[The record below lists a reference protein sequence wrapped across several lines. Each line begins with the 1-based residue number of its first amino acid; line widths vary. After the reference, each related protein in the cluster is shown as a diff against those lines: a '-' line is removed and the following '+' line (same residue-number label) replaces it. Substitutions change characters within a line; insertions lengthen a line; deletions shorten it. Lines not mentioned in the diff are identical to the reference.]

1 MAASGI
7 GSFAAGLSDGF
18 NNMMQLS
25 MQKKYYDSLSDH
37 RDRQDTLREQQAAAK
52 AEGKSE
58 KGPDREGFVGSLMPI
73 FKTDGAATAPQR
85 PTMMS
90 QAGLGPATLPDAGM
104 LSGNSAGAYQAPGLA
119 SVAPAKSQ
127 IQPAQPDED
136 FNPIHE
142 IVKQVGF
149 GNLAN
154 DPGKLNAIRA
164 AAAMHGMGKE
174 IDPWLDSLVAS
185 KKSGIF
191 DAAMDLKRGNI
202 DGALDNLKRGGIQLE
217 DRPTRVDPNDNSKWK
232 VNISGSG
239 EQTINLD
246 DWATSTLDP
255 EKYSKFLL
263 DRQGAADKS
272 RLTDA
277 QIDNQK
283 AGAEK
288 DRAMAK
294 AYGLGGIGAGRR
306 SSGSAGGLSP
316 TVRKTVETDQGIV
329 AIMSDGSKRVIA
341 DDQGN
346 PMFGTSG
353 LKTAAGLIGK
363 TIDPMSDTGEIAG
376 RVNSLANQ
384 LRGGKPPAPAR
395 INDLPEGAKMIG
407 TSKGKPVYEVN
418 GKRFVAE

>member
-7 GSFAAGLSDGF
+7 GAFAAGLSDGF
-18 NNMMQLS
+18 NNMMQLN
-25 MQKKYYDSLSDH
+25 MQKKYYDSLNEN
-37 RDRQDTLREQQAAAK
+37 RDRQNDIRQQK
-52 AEGKSE
+52 ADASE
-58 KGPDREGFVGSLMPI
+58 NKGSKGSDREGFLGSLMPI
-73 FKTDGAATAPQR
+73 FKPTDTNPAPAQRSIMAPQ
-85 PTMMS
+85 P
-90 QAGLGPATLPDAGM
+90 GLGPDILPNVNTLGSNPA
-104 LSGNSAGAYQAPGLA
+104 AAYQNMGLESA
-119 SVAPAKSQ
+119 AKSQ
-127 IQPAQPDED
+127 PQPAQDED

-149 GNLAN
+149 GDLAN
-154 DPGKLNAIRA
+154 QPDKLNAIRA

-174 IDPWLDSLVAS
+174 VDPWLDSLVAS

-202 DGALDNLKRGGIQLE
+202 DGAMDNLKRGGIQLE

-263 DRQGAADKS
+263 DRQGAADKT

-294 AYGLGGIGAGRR
+294 AYGLGSLGAGRR
-306 SSGSAGGLSP
+306 SNGGAGLDDGSRTTKLPAPVATAEWLVQNGVYPDHKSAFNAVKTLNDKSPAAQRQELIKARMQGGAMSLSEAAKEVDDFILKQGGSDQGATEP
-316 TVRKTVETDQGIV
+316 KVRKW
-329 AIMSDGSKRVIA
+329 
-341 DDQGN
+341 N
-346 PMFGTSG
+346 PQT
-353 LKTAAGLIGK
+353 GK
-363 TIDPMSDTGEIAG
+363 F
-376 RVNSLANQ
+376 N
-384 LRGGKPPAPAR
+384 
-395 INDLPEGAKMIG
+395 
-407 TSKGKPVYEVN
+407 
-418 GKRFVAE
+418 

>member
-1 MAASGI
+1 MAVGSGV
-7 GSFAAGLSDGF
+7 GSFAAGLSDGLS
-18 NNMMQLS
+18 NMMQFG
-25 MQKKYYDSLSDH
+25 MQKRYYDSLSEH

-58 KGPDREGFVGSLMPI
+58 KGPDREGFVSSLMPI
-73 FKTDGAATAPQR
+73 FKANNSAPAPQR
-85 PTMMS
+85 PSMMS
-90 QAGLGPATLPDAGM
+90 QAGLGPTTLPDAGM
-104 LSGNSAGAYQAPGLA
+104 LSGNQAGAYQAPGLA
-119 SVAPAKSQ
+119 SVSPAKSQ
-127 IQPAQPDED
+127 AQPEQPNED

-149 GNLAN
+149 GDLAN
-154 DPGKLNAIRA
+154 QPDKLNAIRA

-217 DRPTRVDPNDNSKWK
+217 DRPVRVDPNDNGKWK

-263 DRQGAADKS
+263 DRQGAADKT

-294 AYGLGGIGAGRR
+294 AYGAGTLGAGRR
-306 SSGSAGGLSP
+306 SNGGAGLSP

-329 AIMSDGSKRVIA
+329 AIMSDGSRRVIA

-376 RVNSLANQ
+376 KVNALTSQ
-384 LRGGKPPAPAR
+384 LRGGKAEPAPA
-395 INDLPEGAKMIG
+395 P
-407 TSKGKPVYEVN
+407 SGKVRKFNPQT
-418 GKRFVAE
+418 GQFD

>member
-1 MAASGI
+1 MAVSGI
-7 GSFAAGLSDGF
+7 GAFAAGLSDGF

-25 MQKKYYDSLSDH
+25 MQKKYYDSLSEH
-37 RDRQDTLREQQAAAK
+37 RANQDDLKAQQLAAK
-52 AEGKSE
+52 TEGGGA
-58 KGPDREGFVGSLMPI
+58 KGPDREGFSNALVSL
-73 FKTDGAATAPQR
+73 FKPTDTNPAPAQRSVMAPQ
-85 PTMMS
+85 P
-90 QAGLGPATLPDAGM
+90 GLGPDTLTDVGT
-104 LSGNSAGAYQAPGLA
+104 LSGNAAGAYQAPSLA
-119 SVAPAKSQ
+119 SVSAQKTT
-127 IQPAQPDED
+127 AQPTQSDEN
-136 FNPIHE
+136 FNPVHE
-142 IVKQVGF
+142 IVKQIYVGD
-149 GNLAN
+149 LAN
-154 DPGKLNAIRA
+154 QPDKLNAIRA

-174 IDPWLDSLVAS
+174 VDPWLDSLVAS

-202 DGALDNLKRGGIQLE
+202 DGAMDNLKRGGIQLE
-217 DRPTRVDPNDNSKWK
+217 DRPSRVDPNDNSKWK
-232 VNISGSG
+232 VNISGTG

-294 AYGLGGIGAGRR
+294 AYGLGSLGAGRR
-306 SSGSAGGLSP
+306 SNNGGAGLSP

-376 RVNSLANQ
+376 KVNALTNQ
-384 LRGGKPPAPAR
+384 LRGTKTGPAP
-395 INDLPEGAKMIG
+395 
-407 TSKGKPVYEVN
+407 TSAPTGKVRKFNPQT
-418 GKRFVAE
+418 GQFD

>member
-1 MAASGI
+1 
-7 GSFAAGLSDGF
+7 
-18 NNMMQLS
+18 
-25 MQKKYYDSLSDH
+25 MQKTYYDGLNQY
-37 RDRQDTLREQQAAAK
+37 RDRLGDARETAAAAR
-52 AEGKSE
+52 AEGTE
-58 KGPDREGFVGSLMPI
+58 NKGPDRKGFMSSLMPI
-73 FKTDGAATAPQR
+73 FRTGSTAPVSQQ

-90 QAGLGPATLPDAGM
+90 RAGLGPSTLPDVDM
-104 LSGNSAGAYQAPGLA
+104 LSSNPAAVYQSPSLA
-119 SVAPAKSQ
+119 STSAAKNQ
-127 IQPAQPDED
+127 AQPVQQDED

-149 GNLAN
+149 GDLAN
-154 DPGKLNAIRA
+154 QPDKLNAIRA

-174 IDPWLDSLVAS
+174 VDPWLDSLVAS

-202 DGALDNLKRGGIQLE
+202 DGAMDNLKRGGIQLE
-217 DRPTRVDPNDNSKWK
+217 DRPSRVDPNDNSKWK
-232 VNISGSG
+232 VNISGTG

-263 DRQGAADKS
+263 DRQGAADKT

-294 AYGLGGIGAGRR
+294 AYGAGSLGAGRR
-306 SSGSAGGLSP
+306 NGGAGGLTP

-329 AIMSDGSKRVIA
+329 AIMSDGSKRIIS

-346 PMFGTSG
+346 PLFGTSG

-376 RVNSLANQ
+376 KVNDLTNQ
-384 LRGGKPPAPAR
+384 LRGGKSMPAPA
-395 INDLPEGAKMIG
+395 P
-407 TSKGKPVYEVN
+407 SGKVRKFNPQT
-418 GKRFVAE
+418 GQFD

>member
-1 MAASGI
+1 MASG
-7 GSFAAGLSDGF
+7 GLAGGLANGM
-18 NNMMQLS
+18 NNALQLYMQN
-25 MQKKYYDSLSDH
+25 KYYGGLNDS
-37 RDRQDTLREQQAAAK
+37 RDERNRILAEKEAAQAEARAS
-52 AEGKSE
+52 GKGVNFDE
-58 KGPDREGFVGSLMPI
+58 FDKNVLPI
-73 FKTDGAATAPQR
+73 LGGGK
-85 PTMMS
+85 PTNFADKMKPVRMGNS
-90 QAGLGPATLPDAGM
+90 AAGLGPDTLPDVGA
-104 LSGNSAGAYQAPGLA
+104 LSSNAPTAYQSAGLA
-119 SVAPAKSQ
+119 STQRPAP
-127 IQPAQPDED
+127 PDPD
-136 FNPIHE
+136 ADLSPRQR
-142 IVKQVGF
+142 IVKGIMS

-154 DPGKLNAIRA
+154 DPDKLSAINA
-164 AAAMHGMGKE
+164 AAVMSGVGKE
-174 IDPWLDSLVAS
+174 VTPWLEGLYNA
-185 KKSGIF
+185 KKTGLF

-202 DGALDNLKRGGIQLE
+202 DGAMDNLKRGGIQLE
-217 DRPTRVDPNDNSKWK
+217 DRPSRVDPNDNSKWK
-232 VNISGSG
+232 VNISGTG

-294 AYGLGGIGAGRR
+294 AYGAGSLGAGRR
-306 SSGSAGGLSP
+306 NGGAGGLTP

-329 AIMSDGSKRVIA
+329 AIMSDGSKRIIS

-346 PMFGTSG
+346 PLFGTSG

-376 RVNSLANQ
+376 KVNDLTNQ
-384 LRGGKPPAPAR
+384 LRGGKSMPAPA
-395 INDLPEGAKMIG
+395 P
-407 TSKGKPVYEVN
+407 SGKVRKFNPQT
-418 GKRFVAE
+418 GQFD